1 MTTLYITTDDR
12 DSLREE
18 TLERVRTA
26 AADESDET
34 DDPWGE
40 KTVLAFPSYDVLTK
54 HLTPL
59 RLELVRAIAE
69 HEPESVSETAD
80 LVDRDVGDV
89 SRDIQRLDAIG
100 MIDVNEGGPGKPTR
114 PIVPYDRIEVHV
126 DYPLVEE
133 TDGDGVTA
141 GAD

>member
-34 DDPWGE
+34 DVPWGE

-54 HLTPL
+54 HLTAL

-80 LVDRDVGDV
+80 LVDRDIGDV

-100 MIDVNEGGPGKPTR
+100 MIDVDEGGPGKPTR